1 MKLLS
6 VVFSFAFWGSL
17 FSQITLS
24 GNDFAGA
31 NDTVRLSQTLNPVIE
46 YSVTGPNFNWDFSG
60 LTAASQFL
68 KKFEPV
74 SFSSLLVQVEFGVL
88 APTPYKA
95 SYFVESRDIPIDQLN
110 QFLPAELSNLN
121 QFSKKSVDSITS
133 LGYSIAVN
141 GQALPFKSDT
151 IETRYKF
158 PTNFEDTFS
167 TRGYTYFDLNPVT
180 DFKLK
185 QYRQRTSVVD
195 GFGTLITPFGT
206 FEVLR
211 IKSVING
218 LDSVYQTFFGIGSWN
233 TLPQTVTTEYEWWAQ
248 GKEEALLKIVE
259 VENNGISQIR
269 SIEYQDIYLGLDA
282 SNEEKSIEFNLVPNP
297 ANNLISIESDLA
309 IEQIKVI
316 GLDGSVVLKQ
326 DANNASKSTIEI
338 SMLQAGVYFVEVSS
352 GKFTATQK
360 LIKL

>member
-1 MKLLS
+1 MKIFS
-6 VVFSFAFWGSL
+6 VVFSFALTGSL

-24 GNDFAGA
+24 GSDFAGA
-31 NDTVRLSQTLNPVIE
+31 NDTVRISQTMDPVID
-46 YSVTGPNFNWDFSG
+46 YTLTGPNFSWDFSG
-60 LTAASQFL
+60 LTAASQYL
-68 KKFEPV
+68 KYFQPV
-74 SFSSLLVQVEFGVL
+74 SNSTILVEAEYGFT
-88 APTPYKA
+88 APTQYKA
-95 SYFVESRDIPIDQLN
+95 SYFLESRDIPIDQLN
-110 QFLPAELSNLN
+110 QFLPAELSDLN
-121 QFSKKSVDSITS
+121 QFSRKTADSITA
-133 LGYSIAVN
+133 LGYSLSVN

-151 IETRYKF
+151 IETVYKF
-158 PTNFEDTFS
+158 PTNYEDTFS
-167 TRGYTYFDLNPVT
+167 TRGYTYIDLNPVT

-211 IKSVING
+211 IKSVINE
-218 LDSVYQTFFGIGSWN
+218 LDSVYQTFFGGGSWN
-233 TLPQTVTTEYEWWAQ
+233 VLPQTVITEYEWWAQ
-248 GKEEALLKIVE
+248 GKDEAMLKVVA
-259 VENNGISQIR
+259 VENNGTSQIR

-282 SNEEKSIEFNLVPNP
+282 SIKENSFEFNLVPNP

-326 DANNASKSTIEI
+326 NTNNVSKATIEI

>member
-1 MKLLS
+1 MKIFS
-6 VVFSFAFWGSL
+6 VVFSFALTGSL

-31 NDTVRLSQTLNPVIE
+31 NDTVRISQTMDPVID
-46 YSVTGPNFNWDFSG
+46 YTLTGPNLSWDFSG
-60 LTAASQFL
+60 LTAASQYL
-68 KKFEPV
+68 KYFQPV
-74 SFSSLLVQVEFGVL
+74 SNSTILVEAEYGFT
-88 APTPYKA
+88 ATTEYKA
-95 SYFVESRDIPIDQLN
+95 TYFLESRDIPIDQLN
-110 QFLPAELSNLN
+110 QFLPAELSDLN
-121 QFSKKSVDSITS
+121 QFSRKTADSITS
-133 LGYSIAVN
+133 LGYSLSVN

-151 IETRYKF
+151 IETHYKF
-158 PTNFEDTFS
+158 PTNYEDTFS
-167 TRGYTYFDLNPVT
+167 TRGYTYIDLNPVT

-211 IKSVING
+211 IKSVINE
-218 LDSVYQTFFGIGSWN
+218 LDSVYQTFFGGGSWN
-233 TLPQTVTTEYEWWAQ
+233 VLPLTVTTEYEWWAQ
-248 GKEEALLKIVE
+248 GKDEAMLKIVAT
-259 VENNGISQIR
+259 ENNGTPQIR

-282 SNEEKSIEFNLVPNP
+282 SLEENSFEFNLVPNP

-309 IEQIKVI
+309 IDQIKII

-326 DANNASKSTIEI
+326 NANNVSKSTIEI
-338 SMLQAGVYFVEVSS
+338 SMLQAGVYFVEVSF

>member
-1 MKLLS
+1 MKLFS
-6 VVFSFAFWGSL
+6 IVFSFALTGSL

-31 NDTVRLSQTLNPVIE
+31 NDTVRISQTIDPVID
-46 YSVTGPNFNWDFSG
+46 YTLTGPNFSWDFSG
-60 LTAASQFL
+60 LTAASQYL
-68 KKFEPV
+68 KYFQPI
-74 SFSSLLVQVEFGVL
+74 SNSTILVQAEYGFT
-88 APTPYKA
+88 APTEYKA
-95 SYFVESRDIPIDQLN
+95 TYFLESRDIPIDQLN
-110 QFLPAELSNLN
+110 QFLPAELSDLN
-121 QFSKKSVDSITS
+121 QFSRKTADSITA
-133 LGYSIAVN
+133 LGYSLSVN

-151 IETRYKF
+151 IETLYKF

-167 TRGYTYFDLNPVT
+167 TRGYTYIDLNPVT

-195 GFGTLITPFGT
+195 GFGTLITPLGT

-211 IKSVING
+211 LKSVINE
-218 LDSVYQTFFGIGSWN
+218 LDSVYQTFFGGGSWN
-233 TLPQTVTTEYEWWAQ
+233 VLPQTVITEYEWWAQ
-248 GKEEALLKIVE
+248 GKDDAMLKIVA
-259 VENNGISQIR
+259 VENNGNSQIR
-269 SIEYQDIYLGLDA
+269 SIEYQDVYLGLDA
-282 SNEEKSIEFNLVPNP
+282 SVEENSFEFNLVPNP

-309 IEQIKVI
+309 IEQIKII

-326 DANNASKSTIEI
+326 NANNVSKAVIEI
-338 SMLQAGVYFVEVSS
+338 SMLQVGVYFVEVSS

>member
-1 MKLLS
+1 MKIFS
-6 VVFSFAFWGSL
+6 VVFSFALSGSL

-31 NDTVRLSQTLNPVIE
+31 NDTVRISQTMDPVID
-46 YSVTGPNFNWDFSG
+46 YTLTGPNFSWDFSG
-60 LTAASQFL
+60 LTAASQYL
-68 KKFEPV
+68 KYFQPV
-74 SFSSLLVQVEFGVL
+74 SNSTILVEAEYGFT
-88 APTPYKA
+88 ASNEYKA
-95 SYFVESRDIPIDQLN
+95 TYFLESRDIPIDQLN
-110 QFLPAELSNLN
+110 QFLPAELSDLN
-121 QFSKKSVDSITS
+121 QFSKKTTDSITA
-133 LGYSIAVN
+133 LGYSLSVN

-151 IETRYKF
+151 IETVYKF

-167 TRGYTYFDLNPVT
+167 TRGYTYIDLNPVT

-185 QYRQRTSVVD
+185 QYRQRTSIVD

-211 IKSVING
+211 IKSVINE
-218 LDSVYQTFFGIGSWN
+218 LDSVYQTFFGGGGWN
-233 TLPQTVTTEYEWWAQ
+233 VLPQTVTTEYEWWAQ
-248 GKEEALLKIVE
+248 GKDDAMLKIVAT
-259 VENNGISQIR
+259 ENNGTPQIR

-282 SNEEKSIEFNLVPNP
+282 SIDENSFEFNLVPNP
-297 ANNLISIESDLA
+297 ANNLISIESDLV

-326 DANNASKSTIEI
+326 NTNNVSKAEIEI
-338 SMLQAGVYFVEVSS
+338 SLLQAGVYFVEVSS
-352 GKFTATQK
+352 GKFSATQK

>member
-1 MKLLS
+1 MKIFS
-6 VVFSFAFWGSL
+6 VVFSFAFTGSL

-31 NDTVRLSQTLNPVIE
+31 NDTVRISQTMDPVID
-46 YSVTGPNFNWDFSG
+46 YTLTGPNFSWDFSG
-60 LTAASQFL
+60 LTAASQYL
-68 KKFEPV
+68 KYFQPV
-74 SFSSLLVQVEFGVL
+74 SNSTILVEAEYGFT
-88 APTPYKA
+88 ATTEYKA
-95 SYFVESRDIPIDQLN
+95 TYFLESRDIPIDQLN
-110 QFLPAELSNLN
+110 QFLPAELSDLN
-121 QFSKKSVDSITS
+121 QFSRKTADSITS
-133 LGYSIAVN
+133 LGYSLSVN

-151 IETRYKF
+151 IETHYKF
-158 PTNFEDTFS
+158 PTNYEDTFS
-167 TRGYTYFDLNPVT
+167 TRGYTYIDLNPVT

-211 IKSVING
+211 IKSVINE
-218 LDSVYQTFFGIGSWN
+218 LDSVYQTFFGGGSWN
-233 TLPQTVTTEYEWWAQ
+233 VLPLTVTTEYEWWAQ
-248 GKEEALLKIVE
+248 GKDEAMLKIVAT
-259 VENNGISQIR
+259 ENNGTPQIR

-282 SNEEKSIEFNLVPNP
+282 SLEENSFEFNLVPNP

-309 IEQIKVI
+309 IDQIKII

-326 DANNASKSTIEI
+326 NANNVSKSTIEI

>member
-1 MKLLS
+1 MKILS
-6 VVFSFAFWGSL
+6 VVFSFTFMGSL

-24 GNDFAGA
+24 GSDFAGA
-31 NDTVRLSQTLNPVIE
+31 NDTVRISQTMDPVID
-46 YSVTGPNFNWDFSG
+46 YTLTGPSFNWDFSG
-60 LTAASQFL
+60 LTATSQFL

-74 SFSSLLVQVEFGVL
+74 SFSSVLVQVDFGVL

-121 QFSKKSVDSITS
+121 QFSKKTADSITS

-211 IKSVING
+211 IKSVINE
-218 LDSVYQTFFGIGSWN
+218 LDSVYQTFFGVGSWN
-233 TLPQTVTTEYEWWAQ
+233 TLPQTLTTEYEWWTQ

-259 VENNGISQIR
+259 LENNGIAQIR

-282 SNEEKSIEFNLVPNP
+282 SIGENSFEFNLGPNP
-297 ANNLISIESDLA
+297 ADNLISIDSDYT

-316 GLDGSVVLKQ
+316 DLDGSVVLKQ
-326 DANNASKSTIEI
+326 NVNNVFKATIEI
-338 SMLQAGVYFVEVSS
+338 SMLHAGVYFVEVSS

>member
-1 MKLLS
+1 MKIFS
-6 VVFSFAFWGSL
+6 VVFSFALTGSL

-24 GNDFAGA
+24 GGDFAGA
-31 NDTVRLSQTLNPVIE
+31 NDTVRISQTMDPVID
-46 YSVTGPNFNWDFSG
+46 YTLSGPNFSWDFSG
-60 LTAASQFL
+60 LTAASQYL
-68 KKFEPV
+68 KYFQPV
-74 SFSSLLVQVEFGVL
+74 SNSTILVEAEYGFT
-88 APTPYKA
+88 APTQYKA
-95 SYFVESRDIPIDQLN
+95 SYFLESRDIPIDQLN
-110 QFLPAELSNLN
+110 QFLPAELSDLN
-121 QFSKKSVDSITS
+121 QFSRKTADSITA
-133 LGYSIAVN
+133 LGYSLSVN

-151 IETRYKF
+151 IETVYKF
-158 PTNFEDTFS
+158 PTNYEDTFS
-167 TRGYTYFDLNPVT
+167 TRGYTYIDLNPVT

-211 IKSVING
+211 IKSVINE
-218 LDSVYQTFFGIGSWN
+218 LDSVYQTFFGGGSWN
-233 TLPQTVTTEYEWWAQ
+233 VLPQTVITEYEWWAQ
-248 GKEEALLKIVE
+248 GKDEAMLKVVA
-259 VENNGISQIR
+259 VENNGTSQIR

-282 SNEEKSIEFNLVPNP
+282 SIKENSFEFNLVPNP

-316 GLDGSVVLKQ
+316 GLDGTVVLKQ
-326 DANNASKSTIEI
+326 NTNNVSKATIEI
-338 SMLQAGVYFVEVSS
+338 SMLTAGVYFVEVSS